1 MNFLEEFTTRIDYD
15 RLEIYS
21 YNRGDM
27 LKFYLQELEEERNR
41 LLQLIEIETDFDREL
56 EINKRVKQI
65 QKYEPLLDVIYT
77 KEKGIQRSARLI
89 EVIKDDNP
97 LFFEVKG
104 ILETPVKEP
113 IASRCTEE
121 FRDGIVFKK
130 EDEIV
135 DSLSICF
142 HCAMIRMTSCKGE
155 VFADKSFYDDYRN
168 ILARLGQ
175 DVDER

>member
-1 MNFLEEFTTRIDYD
+1 MGFLGDYK
-15 RLEIYS
+15 IIVTAQS
-21 YNRGDM
+21 P
-27 LKFYLQELEEERNR
+27 
-41 LLQLIEIETDFDREL
+41 TDREIVFPKKIANQWIKKGL
-56 EINKRVKQI
+56 EFEEVQHDRDYYIGDIFTSISEEYYMFIVNDQSFTKQ
-65 QKYEPLLDVIYT
+65 KKKLSLESLLS
-77 KEKGIQRSARLI
+77 K
-89 EVIKDDNP
+89 KDDNP